1 MMSRSRIR
9 AVAAIAAVCALC
21 SLLAQLALWLHLNDQ
36 ARADRQHHLA
46 RNSQL
51 YFKLDRPV
59 DLIGGRALDVQGQSF
74 AADGLRLDLAAGA
87 SNIPIGFDGRCLQ
100 SHRFPLF
107 TLDINSSR
115 PFVLVLAHSPK
126 AGGEQRVTEIPLRAG
141 ALTLRVDMRE
151 LQWQTNQQP
160 RSLGD
165 SNGRICE
172 FRLVPVVTEPTQL
185 QLSRLRFSLAAD
197 ANTESAWSDAIALPT
212 RWQRPERVLQH
223 RDSLRTHADQEI
235 WPDSTPKSTLRS
247 APSALRLFGGFA
259 PVLAFT
265 ALAMIALRT
274 RRRMIVVMA
283 LAGPVLLL
291 ASNQLGEA
299 SDVLAW
305 TTIGVSSLA
314 LIILGMVPGRPR
326 IHFLGTSSAWREA
339 MYVTGIV
346 LLLALLVHLL
356 VEPTASSWPHH
367 TDVFRY
373 VVWAAIQQT
382 LLQRVLIPEL
392 NRPAATLLSGLPAAT
407 AFALLHT
414 PNFSLM
420 LLCLLAGLWW
430 SKHFARQRSW
440 LPLVTAHVVLG
451 TALPL
456 LLPTDW
462 LYSAEVGARFFTS
475 ATN

>member
-1 MMSRSRIR
+1 MMIRSRIR
-9 AVAAIAAVCALC
+9 VIAAIAAVCALC
-21 SLLAQLALWLHLNDQ
+21 SLLAQLALWLHLNDH

-46 RNSQL
+46 RHSQL
-51 YFKLDRPV
+51 YFKLDRPS
-59 DLIGGRALDVQGQSF
+59 DLIGDRALEVQAQSF
-74 AADGLRLDLAAGA
+74 TADGLRLELAAGA

-107 TLDINSSR
+107 SLDISSSR
-115 PFVLVLAHSPK
+115 PFTLALAHSPV
-126 AGGEQRVTEIPLRAG
+126 AGGEQRVAAIPMQAG
-141 ALTLRVDMRE
+141 ALTLEVDLRE
-151 LQWQTNQQP
+151 LQWQANQLP

-172 FRLVPVVTEPTQL
+172 FRLVPVATEPTQL
-185 QLSRLRFSLAAD
+185 QLSQLRFSLAAD
-197 ANTESAWSDAIALPT
+197 ALTESAWSDAIALPT

-235 WPDSTPKSTLRS
+235 WPDSMPQSTLRP
-247 APSALRLFGGFA
+247 APSARRLLAGFA
-259 PVLAFT
+259 TVLAFT
-265 ALAMIALRT
+265 ALAMIALRA
-274 RRRMIVVMA
+274 RRRTIVVMA
-283 LAGPVLLL
+283 LAAPVLLL

-299 SDVLAW
+299 SGALAW
-305 TTIGVSSLA
+305 TAIGVSALA
-314 LIILGMVPGRPR
+314 LIVLGMAPGRPP

-339 MYVTGIV
+339 MHGTSIV
-346 LLLALLVHLL
+346 LILALLVDRLSGQ
-356 VEPTASSWPHH
+356 AIGDWPQH
-367 TDVFRY
+367 TDLLRY

-392 NRPAATLLSGLPAAT
+392 NRSAATLLTGLPAAA

-430 SKHFARQRSW
+430 SKHFATHRSW
-440 LPLVTAHVVLG
+440 LPLVTAHAVLG

-462 LYSAEVGARFFTS
+462 LYSAEVGARFFTA